1 MISYALLLGFFYAQM
16 YFFLPRLF
24 FKKRYGA
31 FILCLTGSFLLCAL
45 LPITIIPAHFH
56 HWKLSHGNF
65 IPNPPPDN
73 KQIFLFT
80 RYLFQFLVVALFS
93 YSLQLNTHLKQAE
106 QARTDAELGY
116 LKAQI
121 NPHFLFNT
129 LNSIYSLA
137 IQGSEATADAV
148 VQLSSMMRYI
158 LTEASKDFVDL
169 AKEVEYISNYI
180 ALQKTRLSDNVCFD
194 FSVEGQ
200 TGQKR
205 IAPLLLIPF
214 IENAFKYGVN
224 PDEDCAIDIRL
235 RIAAQELTLDV
246 YNKKVK
252 LRAEHNESSKV
263 GIDNTRKRLDNLY
276 AGKHLLQIT
285 EDASSYHVQLKITLN
300 DYSNSHRRR
309 AISA

>member
-1 MISYALLLGFFYAQM
+1 MF
-16 YFFLPRLF
+16 FFLPHLF
-24 FKKRYGA
+24 FKKKYAA
-31 FILCLTGSFLLCAL
+31 FILCITGSFLVCAFV
-45 LPITIIPAHFH
+45 PITLIPAHFQ
-56 HWKLSHGNF
+56 HWRLTHGALV
-65 IPNPPPDN
+65 PNPPDN
-73 KQIFLFT
+73 KMVFLLT

-93 YSLQLNTHLKQAE
+93 YSIQLNTHLKQAE
-106 QARTDAELGY
+106 QARTEAEIGY

-158 LTEASKDFVDL
+158 LTEASRDFVPMS
-169 AKEVEYISNYI
+169 KEVEYISNYI
-180 ALQKTRLSDNVCFD
+180 ALQKTRLSDNVYFD

-200 TGQKR
+200 PEQKL

-224 PDEDCAIDIRL
+224 PDEDCAIDIHL
-235 RIAAQELTLDV
+235 LITGQELILDV
-246 YNKKVK
+246 HNKKVK
-252 LRAEHNESSKV
+252 LRAEHGESSKV
-263 GIDNTRKRLDNLY
+263 GIENTRKRLNNLY
-276 AGKHLLQIT
+276 AGKHLLQIS
-285 EDASSYHVQLKITLN
+285 EDASSFHVQLKITFN

-309 AISA
+309 AFSA